1 MTASVV
7 TGPNITAGSLFS
19 QTGAPEYNPDA
30 GPGISYMGDGLPD
43 VRVPIAK
50 DWLDR
55 GGVVPG
61 HLNNPYFVVMDG
73 TPQAVSTTNIVN
85 SQAGTT
91 VSLPL
96 NTAFGADKAANIP
109 IIPFLSGYGNQSG
122 GSNLVKSV
130 IALDFGFTVGTTTAG
145 SATISSIPALAVQTM
160 YVGQWIVV
168 AAGAT
173 STTPLITMVTSIP
186 STTSVTVS
194 PSPTNSQAAAQI
206 GSANLY
212 SNLWGGVA
220 TAAWPYQGIGPAAML
235 DPRQTISRCVS
246 VTAAAGST
254 ATTCTI
260 AGYDVYGQA
269 MSEAITVS
277 AGATVYGKKAFKYI
291 ASATLNATDAGHTY
305 SVGTADC
312 FGFPIRADAYEYMN
326 MYYNA
331 TVLVNTGW
339 LAATITS
346 PATTTTGDVRGTLSI
361 GSLNNAG
368 AGASGGATNGT
379 RRLVIAT
386 TIPLANLVAGNPNQP
401 YMIYGVTQA

>member
-19 QTGAPEYNPDA
+19 TTGAPEYNPDA

-43 VRVPIAK
+43 VRVPIMK

-61 HLNNPYFVVMDG
+61 HLNNPYFVIVDG
-73 TPQAVSTTNIVN
+73 TPQAVSSTNIVN
-85 SQAGTT
+85 AQAGTA

-96 NTAFGADKAANIP
+96 NTTFGADKSANIP
-109 IIPFLSGYGNQSG
+109 IIPFLSGYGNQAG
-122 GSNLVKSV
+122 GSNTPKLVT
-130 IALDFGFTVGTTTAG
+130 ALDFGFTTGNATSG
-145 SATISSIPALAVQTM
+145 SATIASIPALAVQTM
-160 YVGQWIVV
+160 YVGQWLVI
-168 AAGAT
+168 AAGLTA
-173 STTPLITMVTSIP
+173 TTPLITMVTSIA

-194 PSPTNSQAAAQI
+194 PAPTNTQAGVQI

-212 SNLWGGVA
+212 NNLWGGTA
-220 TAAWPYQGIGPAAML
+220 SAAWPYQGIGPAAML
-235 DPRQTISRCVS
+235 DPRQTISRAVS
-246 VTAAAGST
+246 VTSTAGAT

-269 MSEAITVS
+269 MSEAITVV
-277 AGATVYGKKAFKYI
+277 AGGTAYGKKAFKYI
-291 ASATLNATDAGHTY
+291 ASATLNATDAGHSY

-312 FGFPIRADAYEYMN
+312 FGFPIRSDAYEYMN
-326 MYYNA
+326 MYYNQ
-331 TVLVNTGW
+331 TFLVATGW

-361 GSLNNAG
+361 GTLNNAG
-368 AGASGGATNGT
+368 AGAAGGASNGT
-379 RRLVIAT
+379 RRLTIAG
-386 TIPLANLVAGNPNQP
+386 TIPLANLVAGNPQQP